1 MHDESDKAPKPQEV
15 EPKPQDVKSVDSESR
30 AGWMPSKWDMWHGL
44 LGVLAFTLGVTSL
57 WLWSKVR
64 EETRDGRQALASSKE
79 RSQSVLANEKRS
91 SKELLGAT
99 REQAAEQ
106 QATAFAAAIQP
117 VIGLK
122 GQVPEITDRS
132 IQSATENL
140 ARLGNYSFVAVTDT
154 AGKVISSSDL
164 TIIGQ
169 SFTGQLTE
177 GVSKVDGQNQAAAA
191 IGSGGNVLGHVIVRI
206 RN

>member
-1 MHDESDKAPKPQEV
+1 MHDESNKTT
-15 EPKPQDVKSVDSESR
+15 KPQDVQSGNGESR
-30 AGWMPSKWDMWHGL
+30 AGWMPRKWDMWHGL
-44 LGVLAFTLGVTSL
+44 LGVVALTLGVTSL
-57 WLWSKVR
+57 WLWSEVR
-64 EETRDGRQALASSKE
+64 GEKSDSRQALASSAE
-79 RSQSVLANEKRS
+79 RAQSLLANEKRS
-91 SKELLGAT
+91 GKELLGET
-99 REQAAEQ
+99 REQAAAQ

-154 AGKVISSSDL
+154 EGKVISSSDL

-169 SFTGQLTE
+169 NFTGRLTE
-177 GVSKVDGQNQAAAA
+177 GVSKVDGQDQAAAA